1 MENYRISLSSS
12 RIMYCTQCGT
22 LRVEGGKF
30 CTSCGTQFDEVVNN
44 QPEQEITEE
53 IQEIESLEKTD
64 SSSSES
70 ASILTEDS
78 RDEEE
83 STETQF
89 SEDVGAEGNQ
99 AITQSEDTFE
109 EFGIF
114 ETQSSETGVENETKE
129 VGNRSKR
136 ELLRLVLTPILVLGV
151 AFLIASSTLIQPG
164 TISLLDHYR
173 DADGDGVS
181 DADDLCVT
189 GLSGWESTDYSDYD
203 SDGCKDAIEDD
214 DDDEDGV
221 VDNKDNCAKG
231 HVGWSSS
238 SSSDYDSDG
247 CKDATEDYDDDDDGV
262 VDSLDDCLRSPLNRV
277 DFDGDGCTDS
287 EDSDDDNDGVLDII
301 DDCRTGLQY
310 GLDKD
315 GDGCMDS
322 EDTDDDGDGI
332 LDTYDDCPTGLE
344 YGTDTDG
351 DGCKD
356 SEDSDDDGDGF
367 WDWNDDFP
375 LDESE
380 WLDSDDDGIGDNSDN
395 DDDNDGVIDSIDVND
410 FEDTGILINLYSF
423 APIEQMDWFDDYAEI
438 YICLYLEGELF
449 ACNPDT
455 GYWSM
460 NTGSTYSLDHEFFVD
475 LPEDTR
481 YHTLQLA
488 AWDSDSWEDDLMDIN
503 PSSDWNS
510 YVFTYDSVLGTID
523 KPWTAFGFVA
533 SGEGDGQGWD
543 GVLTFGVESV
553 DLTKQRF
560 STFYWVFNS
569 QTYELSLNL
578 DYDTYSYFKN
588 LDHSVDYYDI
598 STYARF
604 STPDEDYIVNLADTL
619 ETMAIANGYTSD
631 IEKAEFVHAFVG
643 AIQYEYDIDGMGQN
657 EYPKYPIEMLWHAS
671 GDCEDAAA
679 MYISIVE
686 AMGFDAI
693 LVIGQTKRNA
703 EEEFGGHAWAIIH
716 IPDHSGYGW
725 TNSAGMKYYF
735 VETTAWKDDGYW
747 GVGVNPW
754 YEIEDTSQ
762 LQFYDVE

>member
-1 MENYRISLSSS
+1 MNESLCSECLGVVDASWRFCAHCTAPLDIGVNSDTPRITGPKGPPPS
-12 RIMYCTQCGT
+12 RITENT
-22 LRVEGGKF
+22 PED
-30 CTSCGTQFDEVVNN
+30 SDELGFEKY
-44 QPEQEITEE
+44 PSDEQET
-53 IQEIESLEKTD
+53 
-64 SSSSES
+64 
-70 ASILTEDS
+70 
-78 RDEEE
+78 
-83 STETQF
+83 TETQF
-89 SEDVGAEGNQ
+89 SEG
-99 AITQSEDTFE
+99 ITDENIATTQIDDGFVELDS
-109 EFGIF
+109 F
-114 ETQSSETGVENETKE
+114 ETTYGESNIENESKE

-164 TISLLDHYR
+164 TISLLDHFR

-181 DADDLCVT
+181 DSDDLCVT

-203 SDGCKDAIEDD
+203 SDGCKDATEDD

-221 VDNKDNCAKG
+221 LDNKDNCAKG
-231 HVGWSSS
+231 HLGWSSS

-262 VDSLDDCLRSPLNRV
+262 VDSLDDCLRSPLDRV

-301 DDCRTGLQY
+301 
-310 GLDKD
+310 
-315 GDGCMDS
+315 
-322 EDTDDDGDGI
+322 
-332 LDTYDDCPTGLE
+332 DDCPTGLE

-367 WDWNDDFP
+367 WDLNDDFP

-423 APIEQMDWFDDYAEI
+423 APKEQMDWFDDYAEI

-460 NTGSTYSLDHEFFVD
+460 KTGSTYSLDHEFFVD

-533 SGEGDGQGWD
+533 DGEGDGQGWD

-569 QTYELSLNL
+569 QTYQLSLNL

-693 LVIGQTKRNA
+693 LVIGQTRINA

-716 IPDHSGYGW
+716 IPDHSGFGW
-725 TNSAGMKYYF
+725 TNSAGIKYYF

-747 GVGVNPW
+747 GVGYNPW

>member
-1 MENYRISLSSS
+1 M
-12 RIMYCTQCGT
+12 
-22 LRVEGGKF
+22 
-30 CTSCGTQFDEVVNN
+30 
-44 QPEQEITEE
+44 
-53 IQEIESLEKTD
+53 
-64 SSSSES
+64 
-70 ASILTEDS
+70 
-78 RDEEE
+78 
-83 STETQF
+83 
-89 SEDVGAEGNQ
+89 
-99 AITQSEDTFE
+99 
-109 EFGIF
+109 
-114 ETQSSETGVENETKE
+114 
-129 VGNRSKR
+129 
-136 ELLRLVLTPILVLGV
+136 
-151 AFLIASSTLIQPG
+151 
-164 TISLLDHYR
+164 
-173 DADGDGVS
+173 
-181 DADDLCVT
+181 
-189 GLSGWESTDYSDYD
+189 
-203 SDGCKDAIEDD
+203 
-214 DDDEDGV
+214 
-221 VDNKDNCAKG
+221 
-231 HVGWSSS
+231 
-238 SSSDYDSDG
+238 
-247 CKDATEDYDDDDDGV
+247 
-262 VDSLDDCLRSPLNRV
+262 
-277 DFDGDGCTDS
+277 DS

-301 DDCRTGLQY
+301 
-310 GLDKD
+310 
-315 GDGCMDS
+315 
-322 EDTDDDGDGI
+322 
-332 LDTYDDCPTGLE
+332 DDCPTGLE

-367 WDWNDDFP
+367 WDLNDDFP

-423 APIEQMDWFDDYAEI
+423 APKEQMDWFDDYAEI

-460 NTGSTYSLDHEFFVD
+460 KTGSTYSLDHEFFVD

-533 SGEGDGQGWD
+533 DGEGDGQGWD

-569 QTYELSLNL
+569 QTYQLSLNL

-693 LVIGQTKRNA
+693 LVIGQTRINA

-716 IPDHSGYGW
+716 IPDHSGFGW
-725 TNSAGMKYYF
+725 TNSAGIKYYF

-747 GVGVNPW
+747 GVGYNPW